1 MLQRSS
7 FGIILNI
14 KFYLTGHEFNYYCTS
29 DSTLIDRPLQV
40 YPELVEGLRLSSC
53 NSIKQ
58 IMNYFEIF
66 GIPIQL
72 KVDKNE
78 LPKKFFEL
86 SRKFHPDFYAN
97 TTPSEQNRALE
108 ITANLNKAFKTFQ
121 SPDETIKYVL
131 QLKGLLEEE
140 EKYQLPPDFL
150 MEVLEINEKLMD
162 AEDDPELKLSL
173 QSAINNLQS
182 DIYGPVKETVEHY
195 QDGVTTEKELLQVK
209 EYYYK
214 KKYLHRIQQ
223 QLNGMS

>member
-1 MLQRSS
+1 
-7 FGIILNI
+7 
-14 KFYLTGHEFNYYCTS
+14 
-29 DSTLIDRPLQV
+29 
-40 YPELVEGLRLSSC
+40 
-53 NSIKQ
+53 
-58 IMNYFEIF
+58 MNYFEIF
-66 GIPIQL
+66 GIPLQL
-72 KVDKNE
+72 KVDKKE

-97 TTPSEQNRALE
+97 ATPSEQNKALE

-121 SPDETIKYVL
+121 HPDDTIKYVL

-162 AEDDPELKLSL
+162 AEDDPELKSDL
-173 QSAINNLQS
+173 QSEILDLQAE
-182 DIYGPVKETVEHY
+182 IYDPVKGIVEHY
-195 QDGVTTEKELLQVK
+195 QDGVTTEQELLRVK

-223 QLNGMS
+223 QLNEKS

>member
-1 MLQRSS
+1 
-7 FGIILNI
+7 
-14 KFYLTGHEFNYYCTS
+14 
-29 DSTLIDRPLQV
+29 
-40 YPELVEGLRLSSC
+40 
-53 NSIKQ
+53 
-58 IMNYFEIF
+58 MNYFEIF
-66 GIPIQL
+66 GIPVQL
-72 KVDKNE
+72 KVEKTE

-97 TTPSEQNRALE
+97 TTPSEQNKALE

-121 SPDETIKYVL
+121 NPDETIKYVL

-162 AEDDPELKLSL
+162 AEDDPELKLNL

-182 DIYGPVKETVEHY
+182 EIYEPVKEIVEHY
-195 QDGVTTEKELLQVK
+195 KEGISTEKELLQVK

-214 KKYLHRIQQ
+214 KKYLKRIR
-223 QLNGMS
+223 SSIDHPS